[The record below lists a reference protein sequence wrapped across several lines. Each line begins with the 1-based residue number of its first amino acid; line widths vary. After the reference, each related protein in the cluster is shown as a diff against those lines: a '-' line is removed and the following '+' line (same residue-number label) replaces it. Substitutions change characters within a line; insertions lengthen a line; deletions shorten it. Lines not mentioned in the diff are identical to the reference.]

1 MPTPIYAIGN
11 TPLFLLGLEKL
22 FCASAYSWQGCFAPT
37 DTDFLP
43 DEEPAP
49 FLVILQLAGPYAANL
64 KYIQK
69 MRRQYPQALLFL
81 LCDDDEAKHV
91 KSFFLAGIKAY
102 ALPTIDPDTLC
113 QALQQ
118 LTQGQSFI
126 DPRLSQQWIR
136 TKMGFSEEQLS
147 LTRRER
153 EVLNLIVEEYTTR
166 EIAEK
171 LYISPCTAE
180 THRGNI
186 IQKMGVRN
194 TAGIVREA
202 IRLGW

>member
-22 FCASAYSWQGCFAPT
+22 LCAGAYSWQGCFAPT
-37 DTDFLP
+37 DTDFLVAEQP
-43 DEEPAP
+43 VP

-69 MRRQYPQALLFL
+69 MRRQYPQALLFVL
-81 LCDDDEAKHV
+81 SDDDEAKHV
-91 KSFFLAGIKAY
+91 KSLFLAGIKAY
-102 ALPTIDPDTLC
+102 ALPTINPDNLC

-126 DPRLSQQWIR
+126 DHRLSQQWIS
-136 TKMGFSEEQLS
+136 TKMGFSEEQLA

-153 EVLNLIVEEYTTR
+153 EVLNLIMEEYTTR

-194 TAGIVREA
+194 TAGVVREA